1 MYVIK
6 NLCQIEVQNT
16 AIKVV
21 QKHVEDN
28 RSNYN
33 YKRHQIE
40 RDHKAKNENSSADY
54 NILSKQRG
62 PF

>member
-28 RSNYN
+28 RSS
-33 YKRHQIE
+33 YKRHQIG
-40 RDHKAKNENSSADY
+40 RGHKAKN
-54 NILSKQRG
+54 
-62 PF
+62 